1 MKRIVLFASLL
12 FAFCTIYGQNE
23 SMNQFGIETS
33 KRSAPK
39 GIEEGEQAP
48 GFQAV
53 DQNGTPFQ
61 LSNVLNEGPVV
72 LFFYRG
78 YWCPVCNQYL
88 QNYADSLSLLTER
101 GARVI
106 AITPETKENIRKT
119 QNKNNINI
127 RIISDKKGTI
137 MKKYGVAFHVTDG
150 YQKKIKNML
159 SADIAKTNN
168 QTDAQLPVPA
178 TYIINKE
185 QTIVARQFDVNYKKR
200 ASIQWMLK
208 HLPD

>member
-1 MKRIVLFASLL
+1 MKRLIFLATLM
-12 FAFCTIYGQNE
+12 FAFGSFYGQNT

-33 KRSAPK
+33 KKSAPNGLEVGDK
-39 GIEEGEQAP
+39 AP
-48 GFQAV
+48 GIRAI
-53 DQNGTPFQ
+53 DQNGNTFQ
-61 LSNVLNEGPVV
+61 LSKVVKEAPVV

-88 QNYADSLSLLTER
+88 KNYADSLSLLTEQ
-101 GARVI
+101 GTKVI
-106 AITPETKENIRKT
+106 AVTPETSENVRKT
-119 QNKNNINI
+119 QDITNINI
-127 RIISDKKGTI
+127 RILPDKNETI
-137 MKKYGVAFHVTDG
+137 MEKYGVAYHVTDG

-159 SADIAKTNN
+159 SADIAKSNN

-185 QTIVARQFDVNYKKR
+185 QTIVARQFNVNYKKR